1 MKKCIK
7 CGALNEDNV
16 NFCATCGS
24 SDFTDM
30 NAQPTNTPN
39 YNSDGVAL
47 NENGNI
53 IAGVVGAFL
62 FSLIGGLAYFLIY
75 QLGIIAGISGL
86 IIFVL
91 ANFGYNLFAKPSTKN
106 SIVGLVVSI
115 VMTIAVI
122 YLAEYCCV
130 AYALYD
136 EFGKAFGSDFTA
148 SFFDMFK
155 AVPDFFA
162 ESSELKDAFIEDLV
176 FAYVFAAIATAGN
189 VVNIVK
195 ARKNG

>member
-91 ANFGYNLFAKPSTKN
+91 ANFGYNLFAIKLKAT
-106 SIVGLVVSI
+106 VSI
-115 VMTIAVI
+115 CNLNVGKVI
-122 YLAEYCCV
+122 CVNVYNLSIFDTRRGCGIISLFGYKLNCAENR
-130 AYALYD
+130 
-136 EFGKAFGSDFTA
+136 TQ
-148 SFFDMFK
+148 
-155 AVPDFFA
+155 
-162 ESSELKDAFIEDLV
+162 
-176 FAYVFAAIATAGN
+176 
-189 VVNIVK
+189 
-195 ARKNG
+195 KNGGH